1 METHIIAVVILIFFG
16 FYLGSKWG
24 KYEEN
29 QGERVVNKL
38 LKKYFSNETYHLLKN
53 VTLPTADGT
62 TQIDHVLVSTKG
74 IFVIETKKYSGW
86 IFGDPKLPK
95 WTKTTRRGEKYPF
108 QNPLHQNYKH
118 IKELELYFDF
128 LPDNSLK
135 SIVVFVGDAKF
146 KTEMPENVLNLDNLV
161 QYIKQFDDDI
171 LSLNRVYFIVGKL
184 EFFRKEISVKTDKE
198 HIKYLEKKFGSKST
212 T

>member
-1 METHIIAVVILIFFG
+1 MDNFIIVAVIFLIIGFF
-16 FYLGSKWG
+16 LGKG
-24 KYEEN
+24 KKKYEEN
-29 QGERVVNKL
+29 QGEQAVNNL
-38 LKKYFSNETYHLLKN
+38 LEKYFSNETYHLLKN

-62 TQIDHVLVSTKG
+62 TQIDHIIVSTKG

-95 WTKTTRRGEKYPF
+95 WTKTTHRGEKYTF
-108 QNPLHQNYKH
+108 QNPLRQNYKH

-128 LPDNSLK
+128 LPGNSLK
-135 SIVVFVGDAKF
+135 SIVVFAGDAEF
-146 KTEMPENVLNLDNLV
+146 KTEMPENVLHLDNLV

-212 T
+212 

>member
-1 METHIIAVVILIFFG
+1 METILIVVVVSFIFG
-16 FYLGSKWG
+16 LITGCVG
-24 KYEEN
+24 RKYKEN
-29 QGERVVNKL
+29 TGEQAVNNL

-62 TQIDHVLVSTKG
+62 TQIDHVLISTKG

-86 IFGDPKLPK
+86 IFGDKKLPK
-95 WTKTTRRGEKYPF
+95 WTKTTRRGEKYQF

-118 IKELELYFDF
+118 EKEIENYFDF
-128 LPDNSLK
+128 LTDNCIK
-135 SIVVFVGDAKF
+135 SIVVFVGDAEF
-146 KTEMPENVLNLDNLV
+146 KTAMPENVLHLDTLV
-161 QYIKQFDDDI
+161 QYIKQFDYDL

-198 HIKYLEKKFGSKST
+198 HKKYLEKKFGSK
-212 T
+212 